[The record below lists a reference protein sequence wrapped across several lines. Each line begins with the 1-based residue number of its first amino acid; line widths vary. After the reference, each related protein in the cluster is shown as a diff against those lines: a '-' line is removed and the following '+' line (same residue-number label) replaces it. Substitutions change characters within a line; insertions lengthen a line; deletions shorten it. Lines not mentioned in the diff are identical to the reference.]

1 MQFNS
6 WHKKVRCCRFPYYD
20 RHRQAPHRDTDKQ
33 SSPHPCRYTNNA
45 SLSLSLLCLTS
56 FRQANKIG
64 GFVVKG
70 NPKIRFQIFNFRV
83 RPKPCRYE
91 VKKSSLNMQG
101 YGLVCPDYFRLPYLS
116 YGTFL
121 PFFSPMKPDDDTD
134 TILPIASTGF
144 CAYLSS
150 LTL

>member
-1 MQFNS
+1 M
-6 WHKKVRCCRFPYYD
+6 RCCRFPYYD

-33 SSPHPCRYTNNA
+33 SSPHLQVYEQRFFIPFSTMACRVIPTAEQNWRFCRKRESEDSFTNFLFSCKA
-45 SLSLSLLCLTS
+45 EALL
-56 FRQANKIG
+56 NKD
-64 GFVVKG
+64 
-70 NPKIRFQIFNFRV
+70 
-83 RPKPCRYE
+83 
-91 VKKSSLNMQG
+91 KKSDLNMQRR
-101 YGLVCPDYFRLPYLS
+101 GLVCPDYFRLPYLS

-150 LTL
+150 FTL